1 MVKKHFKSRMKGGM
15 WQKFKTDNP
24 KSAFSV
30 KASIVL
36 LVIIGVFVGTWAA
49 LGFSTSL
56 DSISMA
62 LLAVEILYICFI
74 LPWVYWKMLRNKNT
88 GFGTE
93 PNYTLGLNKPFF
105 PQWGIN
111 WFGFLLII
119 LSWVGIGMAVALAF
133 HGNYESNIIKGIAA
147 SGLVFVLL
155 GSVDVFRSVGMATGK
170 VLLGGPIAPNR
181 DSNIEDPLIDTGTNT
196 FDDNEGISEHYPDDL
211 PDRSSS
217 ITSMFSKDGST
228 FTGGR
233 KRRSSSR
240 RK

>member
-1 MVKKHFKSRMKGGM
+1 MVKKHFKYRMKGGM

-30 KASIVL
+30 KAIIVI

-56 DSISMA
+56 DSISIA
-62 LLAVEILYICFI
+62 LLAAEILYIVFL

-93 PNYTLGLNKPFF
+93 PSYTQGLNKPFF

-111 WFGFLLII
+111 WFGFLTVIGL
-119 LSWVGIGMAVALAF
+119 WVGIGMAAAAIF
-133 HGNYESNIIKGIAA
+133 SIFNGTYESNIIKGIATA
-147 SGLVFVLL
+147 GLIFVLA
-155 GSVDVFRSVGMATGK
+155 GSIDVFRSVGMATGK
-170 VLLGGPIAPNR
+170 VLLGGPIIP
-181 DSNIEDPLIDTGTNT
+181 IEDPLIDPVNSNT
-196 FDDNEGISEHYPDDL
+196 FNDNEEKSKHDEEDL
-211 PDRSSS
+211 SYYRDS
-217 ITSMFSKDGST
+217 SMFSHDGSNVNL
-228 FTGGR
+228 TGGR

-240 RK
+240 RR